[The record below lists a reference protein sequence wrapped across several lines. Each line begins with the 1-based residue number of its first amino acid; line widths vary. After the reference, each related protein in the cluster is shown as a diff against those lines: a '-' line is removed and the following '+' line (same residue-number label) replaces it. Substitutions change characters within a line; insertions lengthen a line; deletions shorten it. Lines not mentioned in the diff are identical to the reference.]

1 MSNYRDHVPG
11 AFTDDYD
18 WWDDWGIDDE
28 AEVSVYIHRDAARAW
43 QALRDWLDKPTWQPI
58 ETAPTVEDTPV
69 LVLDFFGDCEV
80 AYWDAGFRKFQDA
93 EGNQLWAVHWMP
105 LPQPPIKVTP

>member
-43 QALRDWLDKPTWQPI
+43 QAFRDWLDG
-58 ETAPTVEDTPV
+58 TAAD
-69 LVLDFFGDCEV
+69 
-80 AYWDAGFRKFQDA
+80 
-93 EGNQLWAVHWMP
+93 WMREIDN
-105 LPQPPIKVTP
+105 LLYAQYLSDVKDGMNK